1 MANMQVSNKE
11 VIRQADALI
20 EGLDIVVRDR
30 ATGLMRQ
37 DVENAAAAY
46 VPAGFKLLNV
56 AFNKE
61 DGSVAQLE
69 ADFVGFNM
77 LCDRVVRSQIKAL
90 LAAGRDI
97 SELWYAK
104 RVLELVLLKA
114 LGVSGD
120 VLELRMLRDAIV
132 GFWLC
137 FGYFRMFWHVCE
149 CLGCFANVLAVLACL
164 RMFCLFWHVCECF
177 VCFGMFA
184 NVLSVLACFA
194 NVLPYFGRF
203 VAF

>member
-30 ATGLMRQ
+30 ATGVMRQ

-132 GFWLC
+132 GFWRVLAC
-137 FGYFRMFWHVCE
+137 FANVLPILRMFWLFWHILRMFWLFCE
-149 CLGCFANVLAVLACL
+149 CFGCFGCFANVLAVLAYFGYL
-164 RMFCLFWHVCECF
+164 RMFWPTSAVW
-177 VCFGMFA
+177 
-184 NVLSVLACFA
+184 
-194 NVLPYFGRF
+194 
-203 VAF
+203 